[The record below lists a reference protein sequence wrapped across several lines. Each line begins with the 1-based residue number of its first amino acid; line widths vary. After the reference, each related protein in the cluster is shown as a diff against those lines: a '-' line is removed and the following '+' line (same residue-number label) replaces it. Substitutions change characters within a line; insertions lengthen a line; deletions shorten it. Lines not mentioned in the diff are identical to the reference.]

1 MYKSLSRSRNAMI
14 LWKKMIWLPLTAMH
28 VDSTALSDRAPC
40 SKLLRALCCSQ
51 LEPHLPYLKNDKC
64 SRGIFFSI
72 TAPFFRLCIKLS
84 LQIKTKQKE
93 RFKFNFCNNFIPL
106 VMASAM
112 EQSSSINNIYPFK
125 DVKSSID
132 PILNYD
138 KGKSGNVLIIDNGK

>member
-1 MYKSLSRSRNAMI
+1 M
-14 LWKKMIWLPLTAMH
+14 
-28 VDSTALSDRAPC
+28 STQLSDRAPC

-84 LQIKTKQKE
+84 LQIKTKQKKKKDLNLI
-93 RFKFNFCNNFIPL
+93 FVTIFFPL

-138 KGKSGNVLIIDNGK
+138 KGKSGNVLVIDNGKYVLHIKI